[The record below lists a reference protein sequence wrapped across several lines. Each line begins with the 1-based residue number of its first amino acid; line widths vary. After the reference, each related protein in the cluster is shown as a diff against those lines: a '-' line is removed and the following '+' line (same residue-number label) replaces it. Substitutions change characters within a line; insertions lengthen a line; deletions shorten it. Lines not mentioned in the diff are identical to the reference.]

1 MIGVY
6 SHLLGKVFRFHYHS
20 QKTIASLGYRNVL
33 GEFLIFETG
42 WYIFNS
48 IVPSEEITYP
58 TFGRGQSSSKVPW
71 EWIYIYIYVYVSYH
85 REYFHYTKFLQSE
98 NWSWRNRLLSS
109 LFFGGD
115 ESGDVSTQ
123 VMQNILRREGGL
135 WEPYSFLENVREP

>member
-58 TFGRGQSSSKVPW
+58 TFGRGQSSSKVPR
-71 EWIYIYIYVYVSYH
+71 EWIYIYMYMLVTTESIFTIPNFSKVRTGLGGIAYSAP
-85 REYFHYTKFLQSE
+85 FFL
-98 NWSWRNRLLSS
+98 
-109 LFFGGD
+109 GG
-115 ESGDVSTQ
+115 
-123 VMQNILRREGGL
+123 
-135 WEPYSFLENVREP
+135 